1 MQQHEAVYQALQNMG
16 IAYEVVD
23 HPPALTTE
31 EADRYIEGKEG
42 VRTKTLF
49 LTNKKGN
56 AHYLLIMDDA
66 KRMDMKKLSELLDE
80 KRVSFASADRLM
92 EKMQLPP
99 GVVSLFG
106 LLNNT
111 GKDIRIYLDKE
122 MLTEKIVT
130 FHANDNSKT
139 VFIAMDDMYRFINN
153 MGYEYKIIDL

>member
-1 MQQHEAVYQALQNMG
+1 MQQYEAVYQALQDMG

-49 LTNKKGN
+49 LTNKKGS
-56 AHYLLIMDDA
+56 AYYLLIMDDA
-66 KRMDMKKLSELLDE
+66 KRMDIKKLSELLDE

-92 EKMQLPP
+92 AKMQLPP

-111 GKDIRIYLDKE
+111 DKDIRIYLDKE
-122 MLTEKIVT
+122 MLSEKIVT

-139 VFIAMDDMYRFINN
+139 VFITTDDMYRFISNL
-153 MGYEYKIIDL
+153 GYEYKIIDL

>member
-1 MQQHEAVYQALQNMG
+1 MQQYEAVYQALQDMG

-49 LTNKKGN
+49 LTNKKGS
-56 AHYLLIMDDA
+56 AYYLLIMDDA
-66 KRMDMKKLSELLDE
+66 KRMDIKKLSELLDE

-92 EKMQLPP
+92 AKMQLPP

-106 LLNNT
+106 LINNT
-111 GKDIRIYLDKE
+111 DKDIRIYLDKE
-122 MLTEKIVT
+122 MLSEKIVT

-139 VFIAMDDMYRFINN
+139 VFITTDDMYRFISNL
-153 MGYEYKIIDL
+153 GYEYKIIDL

>member
-1 MQQHEAVYQALQNMG
+1 MQQCEAVYQALQNMG
-16 IAYEVVD
+16 ISYEVVD

-49 LTNKKGN
+49 LSNKKN
-56 AHYLLIMDDA
+56 TAYYLLIMDDA
-66 KRMDMKKLSELLDE
+66 KRMDIKKLSELLDE

-106 LLNNT
+106 LLNNPE
-111 GKDIRIYLDKE
+111 KDIKIYLDKD
-122 MLTEKIVT
+122 MLSEKIVT

-139 VFIAMDDMYRFINN
+139 VFIAMDAMYQFITG

>member
-1 MQQHEAVYQALQNMG
+1 MQQCEAVYQALQNMG
-16 IAYEVVD
+16 ISYEVVD

-49 LTNKKGN
+49 LSNKKN
-56 AHYLLIMDDA
+56 TAYYLLIMDDA
-66 KRMDMKKLSELLDE
+66 KRMDIKKLSELLDE

-106 LLNNT
+106 LLNNPE
-111 GKDIRIYLDKE
+111 KDIKIYLDKD
-122 MLTEKIVT
+122 MLSEKIVT

-139 VFIAMDDMYRFINN
+139 VFITMDAMYQFITN